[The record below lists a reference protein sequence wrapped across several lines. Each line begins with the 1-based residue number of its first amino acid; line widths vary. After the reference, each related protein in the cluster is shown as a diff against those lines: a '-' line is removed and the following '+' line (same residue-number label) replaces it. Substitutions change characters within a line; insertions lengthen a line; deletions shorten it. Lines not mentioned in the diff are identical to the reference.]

1 MQATGYTKR
10 DYADAGKWVRECDP
24 AAAAS
29 YARDYGDRTLGG
41 LGRQFA
47 ETEPDYFADI
57 VAELRAERLGRSP
70 RFYPGRRCEDAPCC
84 GCCD

>member
-10 DYADAGKWVRECDP
+10 DYADAGKWVRYNDP
-24 AAAAS
+24 
-29 YARDYGDRTLGG
+29 YTARKYVSDYQDRTLGG

-47 ETEPDYFADI
+47 EAEPAYFADI
-57 VAELRAERLGRSP
+57 VAELRMERVT
-70 RFYPGRRCEDAPCC
+70 GRRCEDAPCC